1 MGTEVRVSKRDR
13 RKARPVRSLW
23 KVVAGVV
30 IVLVISLAGG
40 GLAYGAHLENN
51 DGFCAS
57 CHTQPE
63 TLYFERSL
71 AAPVDLAT
79 FHTTKAVTCI
89 DCHSGDGS
97 IGRVSA
103 MTSVALPDLAHYLN
117 GHYRSPATTTVPVGD
132 DHCLKCH
139 ANVPN
144 RQDFNNHF
152 HVFLAT
158 WQARSPNDAA
168 SCVDC
173 HQSHVTGG
181 IVDAGYLQQA
191 TTDAVCQRC
200 HASLGAGG

>member
-1 MGTEVRVSKRDR
+1 MPKRDR
-13 RKARPVRSLW
+13 RKARASSMRW

-30 IVLVISLAGG
+30 AVLVFSLAGA
-40 GLAYGAHLENN
+40 GLTYAAHLENN
-51 DGFCAS
+51 DSFCAS

-63 TLYFERSL
+63 TQFFQRSL
-71 AAPVDLAT
+71 AAPVDLAS

-89 DCHSGDGS
+89 GCHSGDGS

-103 MTSVALPDLAHYLN
+103 MTGVALPDLVHYLN
-117 GHYRSPATTTVPVGD
+117 GHYRSPATTTVPIGD

-139 ANVPN
+139 ADVPN

-158 WQARSPNDAA
+158 WQARSPSDAA

-200 HASLGAGG
+200 HESLGAGG